1 MDADTIIKRL
11 KRHKEATHAE
21 TIGVIGSYGKVAEI
35 DDDGDKN
42 DIIAIANTGDIDL
55 DDEVVVP
62 SGLTTEYLM
71 KNRQIFVDHEYGIH
85 NAAGHIRS
93 IAKYPSPQD
102 HKSWRVRIGLY
113 DNDAGRAVKEIAK
126 RSGQIGLSIGF
137 FPTDYGPPTED
148 ELNQYGRDG
157 KKLVSVVRAGRMF
170 EISFTALPC
179 NVSCQGSLSIG
190 DAKGL
195 ADAADAAVRDGA
207 IERRTATLLGFAEP
221 VRTQKVLTP
230 HGMVTRKV
238 GG

>member
-1 MDADTIIKRL
+1 MDAETIIKRL
-11 KRHKEATHAE
+11 RKHKAAKDAE

-42 DIIAIANTGDIDL
+42 DIVAIANTGDIDL
-55 DDEVVVP
+55 DDEVVIP
-62 SGLTTEYLM
+62 SGLTTEYLE
-71 KNRQIFVDHEYGIH
+71 KNRQIFLDHEYGISS
-85 NAAGHIRS
+85 AAGFVRS

-113 DNDAGRAVKEIAK
+113 DNEAGRAVKEIAK

-137 FPTDYGPPTED
+137 FPTDYGPPTD
-148 ELNQYGRDG
+148 EEAKLYGQAG

-179 NVSCQGSLSIG
+179 NVSCQGRLSIG
-190 DAKGL
+190 DGKAL
-195 ADAADAAVRDGA
+195 QAAAFDAVREGV
-207 IERRTATLLGFAEP
+207 IERETVTMMGYTEP

-230 HGMVTRKV
+230 HGIVTRKV
-238 GG
+238 I